1 MAMQPRLLWL
11 HPKTYSRLV
20 LLRKQA
26 EQDGAYRVA
35 KRLQA
40 VVLNSKG
47 RTSGELSGILQAPR
61 SRVSE
66 WLSRYQT
73 YGVEGLLE
81 GHRSGRPRNLNE
93 QQREQLGDILD
104 SGPVA
109 YGMDCGIWTSPMI
122 AWVIEEEFGIHYHPG
137 HVCRLMHELGFSVQ
151 RPRRRL
157 ARANAGAQDR
167 WQRYTYPNLKK
178 KRKKK
183 AER

>member
-1 MAMQPRLLWL
+1 
-11 HPKTYSRLV
+11 LV
-20 LLRKQA
+20 RLRKQA

-35 KRLQA
+35 RRLQA
-40 VVLNSKG
+40 VVLNSEG
-47 RTSGELSGILQAPR
+47 RTSGELARILQAPR

-66 WLSRYQT
+66 WLSRYQN
-73 YGVEGLLE
+73 YGMEGLLE
-81 GHRSGRPRNLNE
+81 GHRSGRPRNLKK

-109 YGMDCGIWTSPMI
+109 YGLDCGIWTSPMI
-122 AWVIEEEFGIHYHPG
+122 AWVIKEEFGIDYHPG